1 MTMTQTTTRTYTVGG
16 MSCSHCANSV
26 HDQVARVP
34 GVDAV
39 QVDLPTGRLTISG
52 HDFSDA
58 AIGQAVADAG
68 YQLATND

>member
-1 MTMTQTTTRTYTVGG
+1 MTQTTTRTYTVSG

-26 HDQVARVP
+26 HDQVAHVP

-39 QVDLPTGRLTISG
+39 EVDLPTGRLTIAG
-52 HDFSDA
+52 HDFSDD
-58 AIGQAVADAG
+58 AIGQAVVDAG